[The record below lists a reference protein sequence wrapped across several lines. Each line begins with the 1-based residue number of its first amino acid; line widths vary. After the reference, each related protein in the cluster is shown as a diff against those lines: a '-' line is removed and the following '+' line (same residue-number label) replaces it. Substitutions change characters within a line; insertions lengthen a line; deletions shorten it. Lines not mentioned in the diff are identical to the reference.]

1 MIKPNGDGG
10 QADGNGCP
18 VELNRPWRHSHQSIS
33 VASDLIGRLRCR
45 VRG

>member
-10 QADGNGCP
+10 QADGNGCR
-18 VELNRPWRHSHQSIS
+18 VELNRPWRHAQQTITG
-33 VASDLIGRLRCR
+33 ASNPIGRLRGR